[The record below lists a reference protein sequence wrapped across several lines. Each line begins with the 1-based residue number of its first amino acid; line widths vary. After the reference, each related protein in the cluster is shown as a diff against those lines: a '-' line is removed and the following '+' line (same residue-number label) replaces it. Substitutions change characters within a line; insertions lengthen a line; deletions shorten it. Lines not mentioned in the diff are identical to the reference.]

1 VVMWAEK
8 QIAAEKNYAV
18 RSYLF
23 IIFYSTGMYLSICPS
38 LHLPIYLFI
47 LHLLETPWDTVCW
60 GAALHASSIPG
71 GVTGILHWPNPSG
84 LTMSLGSSQPLTE
97 KSIRNVLW
105 WVKVAK
111 A

>member
-1 VVMWAEK
+1 MWAEK

-47 LHLLETPWDTVCW
+47 LHLLETP
-60 GAALHASSIPG
+60 
-71 GVTGILHWPNPSG
+71 
-84 LTMSLGSSQPLTE
+84 
-97 KSIRNVLW
+97 
-105 WVKVAK
+105 
-111 A
+111 